1 MTNVYTGGMATDI
14 ATARLDKEEQELVEF
29 IQRVRGLPNRSDVIR
44 LALRTLGQETHL
56 LEARE
61 QFLANWL
68 AETDRTLTDDA
79 VEAMAQKY
87 DL

>member
-1 MTNVYTGGMATDI
+1 MATDI
-14 ATARLDKEEQELVEF
+14 ATARLDEEEQELVKF

-44 LALRTLGQETHL
+44 LALRTLGQQTHM

-61 QFLANWL
+61 QFLAGWL
-68 AETDRTLTDDA
+68 AETDRTLDDGA
-79 VEAMAQKY
+79 VDAMAHKY

>member
-1 MTNVYTGGMATDI
+1 MATDI

>member
-1 MTNVYTGGMATDI
+1 MATDI
-14 ATARLDKEEQELVEF
+14 ATARLDEEEQELVEF

-44 LALRTLGQETHL
+44 LALRTLGQETQK

-61 QFLANWL
+61 QFLAEWIS
-68 AETDRTLTDDA
+68 ETGRTLNDGA

-87 DL
+87 AL

>member
-1 MTNVYTGGMATDI
+1 MTNVYTGRMATDI
-14 ATARLDKEEQELVEF
+14 ATARLDEEEQELVEF

-68 AETDRTLTDDA
+68 AETDHTLTDDA

-87 DL
+87 NL

>member
-1 MTNVYTGGMATDI
+1 MATDI
-14 ATARLDKEEQELVEF
+14 ATARLDEEEQELVEF

-61 QFLANWL
+61 QFLSNWL
-68 AETDRTLTDDA
+68 AETNQTLTNDA